1 MASIPNV
8 KWKDV
13 GGLGQAKDEVMD
25 MITLPLKHPEL
36 FASGVRQR
44 SGVLFYGPPG
54 TGKTLL
60 AKAVATE
67 CNCNFISVKGPE
79 LLNMYIGESERNVRQ
94 VFERARAAKPC
105 VLFFDEID
113 SLAPA
118 RGKGSDSGGVMDRVV
133 SQLLTEIDGM
143 SSSSSGGDLFV
154 IGATN
159 RPDLL
164 DSSLLRPGRFDR
176 LLYLGIAADDDAQL
190 KILKALTRKFKL
202 KEDVRLEDVI
212 ATCPTN
218 YTGADFYALASNALS
233 MAIRRRAKEIK
244 GIIDE
249 TNKNCPYYATPTTI
263 PKFLQNL
270 SEEELDVKVGMDDFL
285 EARESIVASVTKEEN
300 EKYLK
305 LKEEYSPTIKEKE

>member
-1 MASIPNV
+1 M
-8 KWKDV
+8 
-13 GGLGQAKDEVMD
+13 
-25 MITLPLKHPEL
+25 
-36 FASGVRQR
+36 
-44 SGVLFYGPPG
+44 
-54 TGKTLL
+54 
-60 AKAVATE
+60 
-67 CNCNFISVKGPE
+67 KGPE

-113 SLAPA
+113 LLAPA

-190 KILKALTRKFKL
+190 KILGPL
-202 KEDVRLEDVI
+202 LE
-212 ATCPTN
+212 N
-218 YTGADFYALASNALS
+218 SS
-233 MAIRRRAKEIK
+233 
-244 GIIDE
+244 
-249 TNKNCPYYATPTTI
+249 
-263 PKFLQNL
+263 
-270 SEEELDVKVGMDDFL
+270 
-285 EARESIVASVTKEEN
+285 
-300 EKYLK
+300 
-305 LKEEYSPTIKEKE
+305 